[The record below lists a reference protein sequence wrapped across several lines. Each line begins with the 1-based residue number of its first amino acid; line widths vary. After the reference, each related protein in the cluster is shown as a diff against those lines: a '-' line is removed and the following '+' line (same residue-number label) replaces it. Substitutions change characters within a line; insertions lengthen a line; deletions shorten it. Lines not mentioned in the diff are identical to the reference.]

1 MNQPEQN
8 LSTPTNIKEPWF
20 AVNLSLLLPGIG
32 QIYAGKYRRGLAI
45 LLSYC
50 LFISISVWFLI
61 DPLGNALV
69 GMIVLFGTLAIF
81 PIWNLFDAHR
91 TARSSN
97 LAAFESTRKQH
108 KDAWLAVFLSGFIP
122 GLGHAYLRKW
132 IVAVLFFTT
141 FLLTLSV
148 PIIAPPAVGI
158 ISLIL
163 RVLLGFLAMYL
174 AYTSTS
180 TRRYVQKSWIG
191 ALIAGLLGI
200 LVIPNIIMAIALRTF
215 IAEARYIPSGSM
227 LPTFHINDRVII
239 NKLIYRF
246 QSPARGELIIFTP
259 PEVLIEKGFK
269 DAFIT
274 RIIGI
279 PGDRIDVKD
288 GKVYVNN
295 TVISEKYLDEAPNY
309 NWSSTELTPSGII
322 PAGQYL
328 VFGDNRNNSYDSH
341 YWGFV
346 PRENIIGKATQRF
359 WPINRIGS
367 LSGK

>member
-1 MNQPEQN
+1 
-8 LSTPTNIKEPWF
+8 
-20 AVNLSLLLPGIG
+20 
-32 QIYAGKYRRGLAI
+32 
-45 LLSYC
+45 
-50 LFISISVWFLI
+50 
-61 DPLGNALV
+61 
-69 GMIVLFGTLAIF
+69 
-81 PIWNLFDAHR
+81 
-91 TARSSN
+91 
-97 LAAFESTRKQH
+97 
-108 KDAWLAVFLSGFIP
+108 
-122 GLGHAYLRKW
+122 
-132 IVAVLFFTT
+132 
-141 FLLTLSV
+141 
-148 PIIAPPAVGI
+148 
-158 ISLIL
+158 
-163 RVLLGFLAMYL
+163 
-174 AYTSTS
+174 
-180 TRRYVQKSWIG
+180 
-191 ALIAGLLGI
+191 
-200 LVIPNIIMAIALRTF
+200 
-215 IAEARYIPSGSM
+215 M
-227 LPTFHINDRVII
+227 LPTFQINDRVVI

-246 QSPARGELIIFTP
+246 QSPARGDLIIFTP